1 MPAPVSVGGPAPS
14 ASGDSRSC
22 QRVRLPAP
30 CAPRK
35 PARTP
40 EPGLGGSSTGR
51 ASPVGSWTATYRV
64 QRFRSLRLPQRR
76 GDGLSAASRHDPPT
90 GARILSHRGVGW
102 GLHIYMLGGHKHLIF
117 GREVPSFSKE
127 RSLHLRFFPLLS
139 PRPQRL
145 SPGRTQAFCSIWT
158 SAKSLSISCF
168 RLTVSLFRDF
178 FFL

>member
-40 EPGLGGSSTGR
+40 ELGLGGSSTGR

-64 QRFRSLRLPQRR
+64 QRFRSLRPPGRR

-90 GARILSHRGVGW
+90 GARILSQWGWGGVGPP
-102 GLHIYMLGGHKHLIF
+102 HIYVGGTQTFDLRQGGSKFLQRKIT
-117 GREVPSFSKE
+117 PSAFSP
-127 RSLHLRFFPLLS
+127 SPFPPPPAALPGADTGLL
-139 PRPQRL
+139 L
-145 SPGRTQAFCSIWT
+145 YLDIG
-158 SAKSLSISCF
+158 
-168 RLTVSLFRDF
+168 
-178 FFL
+178 